1 MNPQPLP
8 ASPCQGRRQPNGRLA
23 RMLSSPLTRG
33 AGGVNSVAR
42 LSDSPTFSPRQLPL
56 LLCLMLAA
64 HAPALPW
71 VAWPVLLLAAV
82 SRRLPVRRGVAAL
95 RIVALLGVYA
105 AAALTWGWAHSD
117 TLRLTLLA
125 VLLLKWAESKSASE
139 DALVVAATLVAVAIG
154 SLNWNEAGALA
165 WIALAL
171 PCALLALRTP
181 DGLPDGL
188 ANIGRKANFKAA
200 LRALLPPLRHLAAA
214 LPLAGVL
221 FVFFPRIPG
230 PLWDIGLSFGLPLAI
245 GIDQSPTGLGVS
257 ASLKPGETQTG
268 AQMAAATPVLV
279 AEFENWVPPTSTLYW
294 RGPVFYD
301 FDGSEWKL
309 NSDIATSG
317 RRYMSEGWRSARS
330 FTQAQ
335 LAHSTQQVRYTI
347 RLTPHKATWL
357 YALDLPAALPTEAF
371 VTADWQVISH
381 TPVEQE
387 MTYPMVSALEWTA
400 KPQAK
405 EGQQE
410 RALALPATG
419 NPRLR
424 QLGNQLRQEVAAD
437 ETNPAD
443 AIVRAA
449 LARVVAGAYTLRESF
464 EAPEGADALDAFW
477 FDTRIGNPEF
487 LAGAYVFL
495 MRAAG
500 VPARLVTGYRGGKL
514 MALTNYVVVKRSH
527 AYAWVEVWDD
537 TVGWHRVDPADIISL
552 QKRNETGKAA
562 KEREQKTEAAPA
574 PQENNA
580 SQKKNS
586 ANRPLPNGEFAER
599 APTVRLQLK
608 PSDDEP
614 SLLEKVADWI
624 GHWVV
629 RLDAE
634 RQLEILAGKG
644 GGFAWIWLLLGA
656 VFTAATIAFA
666 GIALTRWRDTRR
678 LQPAQRAWQRA
689 CALLARHGFTLAPT
703 ECPQRYAQRV
713 GAARP
718 ELAVGLGT
726 LADAYTGWRY
736 GKSPNDWP
744 ARVTQAAR
752 YLMNLI
758 QSLPAP
764 RLAGETK
771 ESKKK

>member
-1 MNPQPLP
+1 MKSFL
-8 ASPCQGRRQPNGRLA
+8 RT
-23 RMLSSPLTRG
+23 LT
-33 AGGVNSVAR
+33 
-42 LSDSPTFSPRQLPL
+42 LLPRQLPL
-56 LLCLMLAA
+56 ILLLGLMLAA

-71 VAWPVLLLAAV
+71 VTWPVLLLAAA
-82 SRRLPVRRGVAAL
+82 SRRLPARHSVAAL
-95 RIVALLGVYA
+95 RIAALLGVYA
-105 AAALTWGWAHSD
+105 AAALAWGWANSD
-117 TLRLTLLA
+117 TLRLTLLT
-125 VLLLKWAESKSASE
+125 VLLLKWAESRSASE
-139 DALVVAATLVAVAIG
+139 DALVVAAALVAVAIG
-154 SLNWNEAGALA
+154 SLNWNEGGALA

-181 DGLPDGL
+181 DGLPRTHKETRL
-188 ANIGRKANFKAA
+188 RPA
-200 LRALLPPLRHLAAA
+200 LRALLPPLRHLVAA

-245 GIDQSPTGLGVS
+245 GIDQSPSGLGVS
-257 ASLKPGETQTG
+257 ASLKPGQTQTG

-279 AEFENWVPPTSTLYW
+279 AEFDNWVPPTAQLYW

-301 FDGSEWKL
+301 FDGTEWKL

-317 RRYMSEGWRSARS
+317 RRHMAQGWRSAHS
-330 FTQAQ
+330 FTQDH
-335 LAHSTQQVRYTI
+335 LAHSTQQVRYTV

-357 YALDLPAALPTEAF
+357 YALDVPAALPTEAF

-381 TPVEQE
+381 TPVKQE
-387 MTYPMVSALEWTA
+387 MTYPLASSLDWTA
-400 KPQAK
+400 KPLIREDLRK
-405 EGQQE
+405 
-410 RALALPATG
+410 RALALPPAG

-424 QLGNQLRQEVAAD
+424 KLGEELREATIGEAD
-437 ETNPAD
+437 RADATD

-449 LARVVAGAYTLRESF
+449 LTRIVEGTYTVRENF
-464 EAPEGADALDAFW
+464 EAPQGADAFDAFW
-477 FDTRIGNPEF
+477 FDTRTGNAEF
-487 LAGAYVFL
+487 FAGAYVFL

-527 AYAWVEVWDD
+527 AHAWAEVWDEKR
-537 TVGWHRVDPADIISL
+537 GWRRVDPVDIVTL
-552 QKRNETGKAA
+552 QKRTERGPAA
-562 KEREQKTEAAPA
+562 KEREQKAGAAPA
-574 PQENNA
+574 PQENQGPEKKKRNA
-580 SQKKNS
+580 S
-586 ANRPLPNGEFAER
+586 RPLPNGEFAER

-608 PSDDEP
+608 PSDDKP
-614 SLLEKVADWI
+614 SLLERIADWI

-656 VFTAATIAFA
+656 MFTAATIAFT
-666 GIALTRWRDTRR
+666 GIALTRWRDARR
-678 LQPAQRAWQRA
+678 LPPAQRAWQRA

-718 ELAVGLGT
+718 ELAVGVGK

-736 GKSPNDWP
+736 GKTPNEWP
-744 ARVTQAAR
+744 SKVAQAAR

-758 QSLPAP
+758 QAMPAP
-764 RLAGETK
+764 RPAGETK